1 MDENIACEAAGAPNK
16 FASPISRTGEM
27 GIDWLAFLK
36 WSIEGVRSS
45 TPSLSSRRR

>member
-1 MDENIACEAAGAPNK
+1 MIHLYLAEEMDENIACEAAGAPNK

-36 WSIEGVRSS
+36 WSIEGSD
-45 TPSLSSRRR
+45 P